1 MMGGGG
7 GKMAWTAGGV
17 VTENEGDEGLCCAE
31 ALIPSLAL
39 GDKASGVRGC
49 NTDGSKT
56 SLDAK
61 ASDRVLPRFRGGKGS
76 RSRLD
81 KLSVFRKRK
90 RICSLE
96 YCSPNWRWK
105 PFASIIFQ
113 GYLRQLRVLGLDEI
127 ACGFY
132 WEPELFLGF
141 NIYIYFYFLLLKAN

>member
-17 VTENEGDEGLCCAE
+17 VTEDEGDEGLCGAE
-31 ALIPSLAL
+31 ALIPSLDV

-61 ASDRVLPRFRGGKGS
+61 ASDLVLPRFRSGKGS

-81 KLSVFRKRK
+81 KLSGFPEKEKVLLFGVLLAE
-90 RICSLE
+90 LE
-96 YCSPNWRWK
+96 MKALCLNNFS
-105 PFASIIFQ
+105 
-113 GYLRQLRVLGLDEI
+113 GLSKAAESF
-127 ACGFY
+127 GF
-132 WEPELFLGF
+132 G
-141 NIYIYFYFLLLKAN
+141 

>member
-17 VTENEGDEGLCCAE
+17 VTENEGNEGLCCVE
-31 ALIPSLAL
+31 ALIPSLSL

-61 ASDRVLPRFRGGKGS
+61 ASDRVLPRFCGGKGS

-81 KLSVFRKRK
+81 KLSSF
-90 RICSLE
+90 LE
-96 YCSPNWRWK
+96 K
-105 PFASIIFQ
+105 EKDLLF
-113 GYLRQLRVLGLDEI
+113 GVLLVELEMEALCLNNFSGLSKAAESF
-127 ACGFY
+127 GF
-132 WEPELFLGF
+132 G
-141 NIYIYFYFLLLKAN
+141 